1 MAVTPFLRPFNK
13 DGGTLYVF
21 PSASVDLT
29 KTFVSNDYEFMFSHF
44 ACLNLPDIHI
54 EDDNNQSTEKGL
66 YLKRLYYV
74 GDDTD
79 KHVILSSNGGMEHAI
94 TEEFQN
100 YIMNFETAILNGE
113 GDNDDYDS
121 DIMTTVSEKLF
132 FTWLE
137 KIGGIEFNGNIE
149 KYNKLKE
156 RTVQYIGNIDVMN
169 TVEVNGD
176 TFEELYIHIP
186 STVGASSKVLFKKG
200 EETDNKNFIAGM
212 TYNLGSVNDDLDVSN
227 PSELIIGRTCENPY
241 DSSISNE
248 AIYDFDQGKNKYT
261 TFYED
266 KDGNRINCEGYT
278 INFSDTVY
286 ADGDGISTM
295 NSESSESFEFNAI
308 LIYYDF
314 VKKNDSTKYTN
325 LYGILFLD
333 NVTDLSDNTGNQKDG
348 YFQRYPKIKSTT
360 YGGGNSFSLKVDLKI
375 DTIPDTASDVRI
387 YYDPNDVV
395 AMALYEKSLVQ
406 LQNCIDTFYTIKTQF
421 ASIEQRLSSLETMV
435 TGIDNINDLQSRV
448 DRLYNLYDGM
458 TTVDTASLLSLIESN
473 TKKLNSIMK
482 GEKNIQLQYDTDVIQ
497 GGNGIT
503 VNRDGVN
510 KVSISSNQKYSI
522 VGVYNDSEKT
532 SEITTETPMTTDKVS
547 DEFYLS
553 LKTGTNI
560 AVINYKD
567 EGYLFKDIV
576 INIDAKEFPWQVGQS
591 LKICFIGE
599 AMTDRI
605 NFGDSGCGII
615 IKPTEDVKSD
625 KLGSLSTNDIKEIEV
640 VCTGDK
646 KFIYMVD

>member
-1 MAVTPFLRPFNK
+1 MAVTPFLRPINAN
-13 DGGTLYVF
+13 GGTLYVF
-21 PSASVDLT
+21 PSASLDLT

-44 ACLNLPDIHI
+44 ACLNLPNIHLEAPENEI
-54 EDDNNQSTEKGL
+54 KEKGL
-66 YLKRLYYV
+66 YLTKLYYT
-74 GDDTD
+74 GEDTSEHPISHTND
-79 KHVILSSNGGMEHAI
+79 EMEKMI

-121 DIMTTVSEKLF
+121 DIMTTVSEKVF
-132 FTWLE
+132 FNWLQ
-137 KIGGIEFNGNIE
+137 KVGGIEFNGNIE
-149 KYNKLKE
+149 KYDKLKN

-176 TFEELYIHIP
+176 TFDELYIHIP
-186 STVGASSKVLFKKG
+186 SAVGASSKVLFRKG
-200 EETDNKNFIAGM
+200 EETDNKNYKNK
-212 TYNLGSVNDDLDVSN
+212 TYNLESVNDNSTESN
-227 PSELIIGRTCENPY
+227 SSEFIIGRNANSKNPY
-241 DSSISNE
+241 DNKISVE
-248 AIYDFDQGKNKYT
+248 AIYDIDSGGNKYIG
-261 TFYED
+261 D
-266 KDGNRINCEGYT
+266 EGYT

-333 NVTDLSDNTGNQKDG
+333 NVTDLTDNSDKSSDG

-375 DTIPDTASDVRI
+375 DTLPDTASEVKI

-395 AMALYEKSLVQ
+395 AMALYEKSLIQ
-406 LQNCIDTFYTIKTQF
+406 LQNCIDMFYTIKTQS
-421 ASIEQRLSSLETMV
+421 ASIEKRLSSLETMV
-435 TGIDNINDLQSRV
+435 TGIDSINDLQSRV

-458 TTVDTASLLSLIESN
+458 GTTDTASLLSLIESN

-482 GEKNIQLQYDTDVIQ
+482 GGKNIQLQYDTDVIQ

-503 VNRDGVN
+503 INKDGVN
-510 KVSISSNQKYSI
+510 KISINSNQKYSI
-522 VGVYNDSEKT
+522 VSVYRDSDKKD
-532 SEITTETPMTTDKVS
+532 EITTENLMKTDKV
-547 DEFYLS
+547 DGELYLS
-553 LKTGTNI
+553 LKYGTNI
-560 AVINYKD
+560 AVINYCD
-567 EGYLFKDIV
+567 TGYLTRDLI
-576 INIDAKEFPWQVGQS
+576 INIDSSEFPWQIGQS
-591 LKICFIGE
+591 LKICFVGE

-605 NFGDSGCGII
+605 NFGDSGCGIVI
-615 IKPTEDVKSD
+615 RPESD
-625 KLGSLSTNDIKEIEV
+625 ITVGNNSGKLGSLSSNDIKEIEI
-640 VCTGDK
+640 VCTGEN